1 MKFGK
6 KRIYND
12 EFEGRNNVVMW
23 DVLKID
29 NEQTIKLTFIS
40 KNSKNR
46 QGVRLG
52 IDVGEGYIEVNG
64 LKSKSIELWE
74 DTAPKEVLCKCVS
87 SEGLLSVYNI
97 WDKGKGRQSQLL
109 TSGMILEEK
118 DNKII
123 YYCNDYGFETD
134 FDKLVFSIEKL

>member
-1 MKFGK
+1 
-6 KRIYND
+6 
-12 EFEGRNNVVMW
+12 MW

-64 LKSKSIELWE
+64 LKSKSIELWV

-87 SEGLLSVYNI
+87 SEDLLSVYNI

-134 FDKLVFSIEKL
+134 FDKLVF

>member
-1 MKFGK
+1 
-6 KRIYND
+6 
-12 EFEGRNNVVMW
+12 
-23 DVLKID
+23 
-29 NEQTIKLTFIS
+29 
-40 KNSKNR
+40 
-46 QGVRLG
+46 
-52 IDVGEGYIEVNG
+52 
-64 LKSKSIELWE
+64 
-74 DTAPKEVLCKCVS
+74 
-87 SEGLLSVYNI
+87 VYNI